1 MLVADRPERSCC
13 QLHKQP
19 LCQTAM
25 NTRHFARNSF
35 PSKTFQHIKKNSRP
49 SPTTHNRHFD
59 TKRHTQE
66 NTTERHFDTT
76 QPCRQLSRAVT
87 ARGLVWN

>member
-13 QLHKQP
+13 QYSMQP
-19 LCQTAM
+19 LCQAAM
-25 NTRHFARNSF
+25 NTRHFAHNSF

-49 SPTTHNRHFD
+49 SPRNQNRHFD
-59 TKRHTQE
+59 TKHQTPAD
-66 NTTERHFDTT
+66 TAIRHFDTQ